1 MDKRENIVNIP
12 CDSIFLNSCTISRT
26 AEYSVQS
33 AISGYIPYY
42 EELNM

>member
-12 CDSIFLNSCTISRT
+12 CDSIFLNSCTILRT

-33 AISGYIPYY
+33 AISDYILYY
-42 EELNM
+42 GELNM

>member
-1 MDKRENIVNIP
+1 MGKRENIVNIP
-12 CDSIFLNSCTISRT
+12 YDSIFLNSCKISRT

-42 EELNM
+42 GELNM